1 MWISR
6 KKFDELEAYNDRLFN
21 KNLELRSDLY
31 SAEEK
36 IKSLSEPAVMPKS
49 ILEITKEVQ
58 SSIKPKEPKSKSKKK

>member
-58 SSIKPKEPKSKSKKK
+58 SSIKPKKPKSKSKKK